1 MHQNAAPLRKKP
13 LIDEFGME
21 QFQNSMKII
30 YKEKWP
36 TFPSGFKDF
45 YFERW
50 TCCAGILAGH
60 NDY

>member
-1 MHQNAAPLRKKP
+1 MLHPSEKKP

-21 QFQNSMKII
+21 QLQNSMKII

-45 YFERW
+45 YFER
-50 TCCAGILAGH
+50 
-60 NDY
+60 